1 MKLRRSDMFR
11 WVLVVLFSA
20 AISLP
25 FLSAE
30 AQNQPQ
36 KTHGAGMSAVPPTEN
51 VFPPMPASGKRVPLE
66 EGSYFVYGFDK
77 KPKLGTVIMKV
88 EIFAKDGKKVTS
100 YEVKGDCGMPSM
112 RGAHDTGDRAF
123 KVSKNGDYLLPIDIV
138 MPGGWEV
145 RLTVLKDGKVV
156 FRGSHPF
163 DV

>member
-1 MKLRRSDMFR
+1 MFR

-25 FLSAE
+25 FVSIE
-30 AQNQPQ
+30 AQSQPH
-36 KTHGAGMSAVPPTEN
+36 KSHGAGMTAASATEN
-51 VFPPMPASGKRVPLE
+51 VFPPMPAPGKKVPM
-66 EGSYFVYGFDK
+66 GDGYYFVYGFDK

-88 EIFAKDGKKVTS
+88 EIFAEDGKKVTS

-112 RGAHDTGDRAF
+112 KGAHDSGDRAF
-123 KVSKNGDYLLPIDIV
+123 KVSKLGDYLLPIDIV

-156 FRGSHPF
+156 FRGSHSF
-163 DV
+163 NV